1 MVELKKISITQ
12 SSFAVKDTHVHI
24 FIHFNCIMH
33 NFKRRP
39 KSPLSSWES
48 KLDSEKCMYTGLY
61 PRAWS
66 EYDLSDYGIKL
77 CCRQISPFMPHEYKD
92 SSLPC
97 AVFVWSVEN
106 VGDEERTVS
115 ITFTFKNGTGTKKQ
129 DAEGW

>member
-1 MVELKKISITQ
+1 MY
-12 SSFAVKDTHVHI
+12 
-24 FIHFNCIMH
+24 

-48 KLDSEKCMYTGLY
+48 KLDGEKCMYTGLY

-77 CCRQISPFMPHEYKD
+77 CCRQISPFLPHEYKD

-97 AVFVWSVEN
+97 AVFIWSIEN
-106 VGDEERTVS
+106 ICDDERSVS
-115 ITFTFKNGTGTKKQ
+115 ITFTFKNGTGSKKQ
-129 DAEGW
+129 DAEGKWFL

>member
-1 MVELKKISITQ
+1 MY
-12 SSFAVKDTHVHI
+12 
-24 FIHFNCIMH
+24 

-48 KLDSEKCMYTGLY
+48 KLDGEKCMYTGLY

-77 CCRQISPFMPHEYKD
+77 CCRQISPFLPHEYKD